1 MSKKLPACKNQEKE
15 AAVIPV
21 FLPRKL
27 HGQRSLVGYSPWG
40 HKDSDSTEHMCKDKE
55 NICPIIKRKI
65 NQQKQSHM
73 QKEMTK
79 LERL

>member
-1 MSKKLPACKNQEKE
+1 MSKKSPACKNQEKE
-15 AAVIPV
+15 VAVIP
-21 FLPRKL
+21 
-27 HGQRSLVGYSPWG
+27 HGQRRLVGYSPWG